1 MSIQT
6 IKLTAKRQATFP
18 AELCRDLSLHP
29 GDRLA
34 LERREIDGAPA
45 WIIRPASGDEAPS
58 WFGAL
63 RPFASGKP
71 HAMDDI
77 RQSIGRKTAEADS

>member
-6 IKLTAKRQATFP
+6 IKITAKRQATFP
-18 AELCRDLSLHP
+18 TELCHDLNLRP

-34 LERREIDGAPA
+34 LERRDIDGAPA
-45 WIIRPASGDEAPS
+45 WIMRPAFGDKNSS

-63 RPFASGKP
+63 RSFASGKS
-71 HAMDDI
+71 HTMEDI
-77 RQSIGRKTAEADS
+77 RQSIGRKTAEAKS

>member
-1 MSIQT
+1 MSIKT

-18 AELCRDLSLHP
+18 AKLCRDLGLRP

-34 LERREIDGAPA
+34 LERREVDGMAA
-45 WIIRPASGDEAPS
+45 WVMRPISGDRNSS

-63 RPFASGKP
+63 RPFASGKS
-71 HAMDDI
+71 HAMDEI
-77 RQSIGRKTAEADS
+77 RQSIGRKIAETKS

>member
-1 MSIQT
+1 MSGRT

-18 AELCRDLSLHP
+18 AELCHDLDLRP

-34 LERREIDGAPA
+34 LERREVDGAPA
-45 WIIRPASGDEAPS
+45 WIMRPASAGKTSS

-63 RPFASGKP
+63 RSFASGKS
-71 HAMDDI
+71 HAMEDI
-77 RQSIGRKTAEADS
+77 RQSVGRKAAEAKA

>member
-1 MSIQT
+1 MSVHT

-18 AELCRDLSLHP
+18 AALCQDLNLRP

-34 LERREIDGAPA
+34 LERREMDGAPA
-45 WIIRPASGDEAPS
+45 WIMRPAFGDQALS

-63 RPFASGKP
+63 RPFAVGKS
-71 HAMDDI
+71 HAMDEI
-77 RQSIGRKTAEADS
+77 RRSISRKTAEAKS

>member
-1 MSIQT
+1 MPIQT

-18 AELCRDLSLHP
+18 AELCRDLDLQP
-29 GDRLA
+29 GDRLT
-34 LERREIDGAPA
+34 LERRELDGAPA
-45 WIIRPASGDEAPS
+45 WVMRPLSGDAVPS

-63 RPFASGKP
+63 RPFASGKS

-77 RQSIGRKTAEADS
+77 RRAIGRRMGETKS

>member
-1 MSIQT
+1 MPTQT
-6 IKLTAKRQATFP
+6 IKLTTKRQATFP
-18 AELCRDLSLHP
+18 AELCRDLDLHP

-34 LERREIDGAPA
+34 LERRELDGAPV
-45 WIIRPASGDEAPS
+45 WVMRPLCGDAVPS

-63 RPFASGKP
+63 RPFASGKS

-77 RQSIGRKTAEADS
+77 RRSIGKRARETNS